1 MRAIDAHL
9 QTREWGEATTYV
21 DLALVVYGTD
31 APSRARLAAISR
43 AVGRLVDQERARRRL
58 SGRLT
63 SPRGSDG
70 LGSRTVCRETLVY
83 RAAPTEAELEQ
94 ARRMHEQTRRM
105 HEQTRPMHEQA
116 QRRRNEAAQARAA
129 SREALARFFRT

>member
-1 MRAIDAHL
+1 MQFLEQIRGVRI
-9 QTREWGEATTYV
+9 
-21 DLALVVYGTD
+21 
-31 APSRARLAAISR
+31 
-43 AVGRLVDQERARRRL
+43 
-58 SGRLT
+58 RLT
-63 SPRGSDG
+63 LRIEPISG
-70 LGSRTVCRETLVY
+70 ETLVY

-94 ARRMHEQTRRM
+94 ARRMYEQTRRM